1 MLHVFQKLSISKD
14 SFPIYGSAMNMV
26 SLADIEEMGICT
38 KTSKRDSNK
47 AIGPSGTV
55 FATPDLILILK
66 Q

>member
-1 MLHVFQKLSISKD
+1 
-14 SFPIYGSAMNMV
+14 MV